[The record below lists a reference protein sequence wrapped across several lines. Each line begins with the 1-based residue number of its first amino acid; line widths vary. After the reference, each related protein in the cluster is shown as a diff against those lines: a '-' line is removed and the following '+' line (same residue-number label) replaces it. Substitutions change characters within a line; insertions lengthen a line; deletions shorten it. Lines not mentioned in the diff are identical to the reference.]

1 MQSSHQSSRQPS
13 RQASQQAS
21 EWQLDVQ
28 RAGNDARLELAHP
41 SGLCRQWTGDVAC
54 QLCQRLG
61 LDTGRY
67 PCPKPSAWRLFLL
80 AHDLESDAE
89 GDSAR
94 ASAPATVW
102 ATTRAVAPPD
112 PDWDGQLRAH
122 GLRPT
127 PARRA
132 LAARLLNR
140 RRHVT
145 AAALQAELAEAGMKY
160 RPATIART
168 LREFTEWDLLQ
179 AIDVGG
185 GQVFYDTVTTP
196 HAHVYNVDTGE
207 LTDVSPEQAWVTGLP
222 ELPAGMRLDEV
233 QLVFRVREM
242 GIGPI

>member
-1 MQSSHQSSRQPS
+1 MQSDQ
-13 RQASQQAS
+13 
-21 EWQLDVQ
+21 WQLDVQ
-28 RAGNDARLELAHP
+28 RSGNDARLELAHP

-54 QLCQRLG
+54 QLCRRLG

-80 AHDLESDAE
+80 AHDLESDA
-89 GDSAR
+89 G
-94 ASAPATVW
+94 T
-102 ATTRAVAPPD
+102 VAPPD

-132 LAARLLNR
+132 VAARLLNR

-145 AAALQAELAEAGMKY
+145 VAGLRTELAEIGQDY
-160 RPATIART
+160 TPATIART
-168 LREFTEWDLLQ
+168 LRDFAEWDLLQ
-179 AIDVGG
+179 EIDLGG

-207 LTDVSPEQAWVTGLP
+207 LSDVSPQQAWVTGVP
-222 ELPAGMRLDEV
+222 ELPEGMRLDEV
-233 QLVFRVREM
+233 QLVFRVRKM